1 MPVKFGKTIIRFWFF
16 LSYLITTVPRLC
28 YVPKHRN
35 RTLMTFL
42 KPPGT
47 NSRHISKITKSV
59 PNKHFEMLLE
69 TKSSII
75 HEFPQNFPKY
85 KKLFS
90 NFFRNETEER
100 EQRHQG
106 TVGPV
111 LTSGA
116 NSLTL
121 SSTASQVWILCFKFS
136 SNSPRL
142 YLAREIDTK
151 ITKVCH

>member
-85 KKLFS
+85 KKYFQISSGTKRRNGRRDTTEQLGQFWPPQPTAWPSHRRPLRFGFCVS
-90 NFFRNETEER
+90 NFFLILPDFISR
-100 EQRHQG
+100 EK
-106 TVGPV
+106 
-111 LTSGA
+111 LT
-116 NSLTL
+116 
-121 SSTASQVWILCFKFS
+121 K
-136 SNSPRL
+136 
-142 YLAREIDTK
+142 K
-151 ITKVCH
+151 